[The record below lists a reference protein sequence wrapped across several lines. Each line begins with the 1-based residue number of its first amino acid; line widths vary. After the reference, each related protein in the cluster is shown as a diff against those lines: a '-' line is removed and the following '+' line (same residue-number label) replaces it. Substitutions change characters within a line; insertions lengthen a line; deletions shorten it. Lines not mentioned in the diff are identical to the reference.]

1 MKDFSG
7 KTFFITGAANGIG
20 KHLATV
26 FYAKNA
32 NVVMADVCT
41 EKMVEFTKDWDDTRY
56 IIVKLDVSNK
66 DNWLESL
73 ALCLNKFGRVHFAIN
88 AAGIIE
94 PGVITDTDYDCI
106 DRTIDINL
114 KGTIYGSKVFADYFV
129 TKNSGHIINFGS
141 LASLAAVP
149 GLNTYSASKFG
160 VRGFSLA
167 IAQELEDKGVY
178 VSLLCPDAVKT
189 SMLDYQ
195 KDKVAAA
202 LTFSGT
208 RPLTVDEVAACVLD
222 IIQTKKRETWLPVHR
237 GITAI
242 SSSLAPS
249 LAKFLSKMLTQKG
262 IKNQQTW

>member
-20 KHLATV
+20 KHLSTL
-26 FYAKNA
+26 FYSKNA
-32 NVVMADVCT
+32 NVVMADIYT
-41 EKMVEFTKDWDDTRY
+41 EKIIEYTNNWAEDRFV
-56 IIVKLDVSNK
+56 IVKLDVSNK
-66 DNWLESL
+66 ENWVDAKSK
-73 ALCLNKFGRVHFAIN
+73 CLNKFESVHFAIN

-94 PGVITDTDYDCI
+94 PGIITDTDYDCI

-114 KGTIYGSKVFADYFV
+114 KGTIYGSKIFADYFV
-129 TKNSGHIINFGS
+129 SKNSGHIINFGS

-149 GLNTYSASKFG
+149 GLNSYSASKFG

-189 SMLDYQ
+189 PMLDYQ

-202 LTFSGT
+202 LTFSGS
-208 RPLTVDEVAACVLD
+208 RPLTVNEIGDCVLE
-222 IIQTKKRETWLPVHR
+222 IIQNRKRETWLPVHR

-242 SSSLAPS
+242 TSTLAPS
-249 LAKFLSKMLTQKG
+249 LAKLLSKMLTQKG